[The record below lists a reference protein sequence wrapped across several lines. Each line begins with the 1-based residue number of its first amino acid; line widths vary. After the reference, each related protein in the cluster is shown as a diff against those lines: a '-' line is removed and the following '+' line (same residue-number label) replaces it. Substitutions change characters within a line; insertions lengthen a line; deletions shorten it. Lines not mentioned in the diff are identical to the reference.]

1 MLLSELAQDL
11 PGLLGTV
18 GDADITDISI
28 DSRKVRPGS
37 LFVAIKGAE
46 SDGHSYI
53 ESAIQAGAAGV
64 VQSNGSSFEVP
75 SIRVADTVD
84 ALWRISKKFF
94 GDPSSDLIM
103 VGITGTN
110 GKTTTAWITTQAL
123 IALGVDAA
131 YIGTLGAIHRQ
142 ETFDIGYT
150 TPFPPETFSLLKN
163 VKDRGAKAAIM
174 EVSSHALSQRRI
186 DGVEFD
192 VAAFTNLSQDHL
204 DLHGDME
211 SYFQAKQRL
220 FCDLET
226 NKQLKGVSNAD
237 DEYGRRLIEE
247 GLAQVSFGTTNGR
260 IRIVDR
266 QVWMDR
272 LSMTVSINGAKTQ
285 LQVPIGGGFNVMNVA
300 ASIAILH
307 SLGYSAQDIAA
318 SLASV
323 KAAPGRFE
331 SIPTRDEYQV
341 IVDYAHTDDALS
353 KLLRSVR
360 EFNPN
365 RIITVFGCGGDRDST
380 KRPKMGF
387 AATSLSDV
395 AIVTSDNPRTED
407 PNKIIS
413 EILVG
418 ATGGAEVH
426 VEPDRKSA
434 INAAIAEAREGDVVV
449 IAGKGHEDYQIL
461 STGKI
466 HFDDREVAAEAIE
479 KRSVCA

>member
-1 MLLSELAQDL
+1 MLLSELAQGL
-11 PGLLGTV
+11 PGLIGLI
-18 GDADITDISI
+18 GDAEISDISI
-28 DSRKVRPGS
+28 DSRKVRDGS
-37 LFVAIKGAE
+37 LFVAIKGE
-46 SDGHSYI
+46 RSDGHAYI
-53 ESAIQAGAAGV
+53 ESAIASGAAGAV
-64 VQSNGSSFEVP
+64 LSNEMPCSVP
-75 SIRVADTVD
+75 TIRVKNTVD
-84 ALWRISKKFF
+84 ALWRVSKKFY
-94 GDPSSDLIM
+94 GDPSSELTM

-123 IALGVDAA
+123 IALGVNAA
-131 YIGTLGAIHRQ
+131 YVGTLGAIHQ
-142 ETFDIGYT
+142 NETIDIGFT

-163 VKDRGAKAAIM
+163 LKARGAQAAVM

-186 DGVEFD
+186 DGIEFD

-211 SYFQAKQRL
+211 SYFQAKRRL

-237 DEYGRRLIEE
+237 DDYGRRLIEE
-247 GLAQVSFGTTNGR
+247 GLAKVSFGTTSGR

-266 QVWMDR
+266 NVWMDR
-272 LSMTVSINGAKTQ
+272 LTMTVTIDEVKTQ

-300 ASIAILH
+300 ASIAILY
-307 SLGYSAQDIAA
+307 SLGYSARDIGH
-318 SLASV
+318 SLSAV
-323 KAAPGRFE
+323 RAAPGRFE
-331 SIPTRDEYQV
+331 SVPTRGDYQV

-360 EFNPN
+360 ELGPN
-365 RIITVFGCGGDRDST
+365 RIITVFGCGGDRDSS
-380 KRPKMGF
+380 KRPKMGL
-387 AATSLSDV
+387 AATSLSDI

-413 EILVG
+413 DILVG

-426 VEPDRKSA
+426 VEPDRKAA

-466 HFDDREVAAEAIE
+466 HFDDREIAAEAIA
-479 KRSVCA
+479 KRAVCA